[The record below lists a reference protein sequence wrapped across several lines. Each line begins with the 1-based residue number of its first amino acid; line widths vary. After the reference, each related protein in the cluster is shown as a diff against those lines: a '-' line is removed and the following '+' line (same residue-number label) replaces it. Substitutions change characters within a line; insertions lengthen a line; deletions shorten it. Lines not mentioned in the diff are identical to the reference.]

1 MHIDE
6 QLDIRYTWKALD
18 KWQFSAEAPF
28 TDLSLI
34 DLKADLDPELFLTG
48 KLNVILKSQNAIVSF
63 KFTLGIKPSKQIT
76 AVEAFCDLLEI
87 LFDYISEEIAE
98 QKLLGFPDFIVPDFP
113 YSKEFFALDNNDHFY
128 ITKRSLPNENK
139 K

>member
-6 QLDIRYTWKALD
+6 QLSIRYTWEVLD
-18 KWQFSAEAPF
+18 ECQFPAETPF
-28 TDLSLI
+28 TRIRLI
-34 DLKADLDPELFLTG
+34 DLKAYLDSELFLTG
-48 KLNVILKSQNAIVSF
+48 RLNLILKSQNSIMSF
-63 KFTLGIKPSKQIT
+63 KFTLGIKPSKKIT
-76 AVEAFCDLLEI
+76 AVQAFCDLLEM
-87 LFDYISEEIAE
+87 LFNYIREEIAE

-128 ITKRSLPNENK
+128 MTKRSLPHENK

>member
-6 QLDIRYTWKALD
+6 QPGVRYSWEPLD

-28 TDLSLI
+28 TDLPLI
-34 DLKADLDPELFLTG
+34 DLKADLDSELFLTG
-48 KLNVILKSQNAIVSF
+48 TLNLILKSQNSIISF
-63 KFTLGIKPSKQIT
+63 VFTLGITPSKKIP
-76 AVEAFCDLLEI
+76 AIEAFCDLLQK
-87 LFDYISEEIAE
+87 LFNYISAGIAE
-98 QKLLGFPDFIVPDFP
+98 QKLLCAPDFIVPDFP

-128 ITKRSLPNENK
+128 ITKRSLPHENK